1 MNYTPFM
8 SVFDV
13 DPPIIDNKHLIKWLK
28 INFSFLRN
36 KLIKIKQLDSE
47 RDINFIIFINN
58 KKKYVLKISNPSE
71 KINILKYQDRL
82 INYLRS
88 DLSLKSFI
96 PKIHHTKIV
105 KYLDKK
111 NRECFVRVLSYI
123 EGRMYGDTKSNDKI
137 ENSLGKLLGKVST
150 KLKAFNDIHAHR
162 NFIWDPSNIK
172 WIKKDINIF
181 TGSKKL
187 ILLKCFS
194 EYEKFVKNNLNK
206 LRYSITHSDPN
217 NYNIVIKENNVC
229 GLLDYGDS
237 IYSPTISD
245 LAICL
250 SYALMNNDNIY
261 LTLKNIITEYN
272 KQFSIN
278 EDEINSLISLC
289 KSRLMITVVMAKKQR
304 IKYPTNQYL
313 SISEK
318 DAWSLLEKLDKIP
331 INFLI
336 YIVREICGFDIIHH
350 HQEIINYINKFNFG
364 NIFKFNLLDKN
375 KSILKLSSDSPLL
388 KGNPDNSLLKKR
400 VNKIFKE
407 DNSRIGI
414 GLYNE
419 KRKVYKGPNFISEL
433 NTNERRNIH
442 LGIDIFIDQGTDLFA
457 PIDGKIIILKNNNFK
472 YDYGPTLVLEHSFKK
487 YKFYTLYGHLSKIM
501 FQKLKIGKKIKKGEW
516 IGKIGNSNENGKW
529 LPHLHFQIILDLLG
543 HDKNFPGVGE
553 EFLFNIWNKIS
564 PDPNLILRIP
574 KSFYSNNNNNN
585 FKDTLKKRRKNISD
599 NLSISYKKPL
609 HMLEA
614 KDQYFFDRYGRRYL
628 DCVNNISHVGHSN
641 SYVHE
646 AMTQQNLKLNTNT
659 RYLYDT
665 INDYSELLLSKFPK
679 KLNKIFF
686 VCTGSEANDLAY
698 RIAQTY
704 TSAKDVFVMDNAYHG
719 HTNALIDLS
728 PYKFNSKGGL
738 GKKDYVNVL
747 DMPDPLRG
755 KWRYQ
760 NSNWI
765 QKYIDEAKT
774 VIRNKIKETN
784 IACFFTES
792 ILGCGGQVILPKNY
806 LKEIFSEI
814 RRNNALCIVDEVQT
828 GFGRVGRHFWSFE
841 EHDVVPDIV
850 TLGKPMGNGHPIAAV
865 ITTEKIASTFN
876 NGMEYFNS
884 FGGNPVSC
892 AIGKAVLETIDNN
905 KLQKNA
911 LLVGNYFLKELKK
924 IQLKYKKY
932 ISEVRGRGLFLGIDI
947 IQNSN
952 VSKPNKKLAKLLI
965 NYMRNQGI
973 LLSTDG
979 PYDNVIKIKPPLVF
993 TKLNV
998 DQVCKNLETFFK
1010 KL

>member
-1 MNYTPFM
+1 M
-8 SVFDV
+8 
-13 DPPIIDNKHLIKWLK
+13 
-28 INFSFLRN
+28 
-36 KLIKIKQLDSE
+36 
-47 RDINFIIFINN
+47 
-58 KKKYVLKISNPSE
+58 
-71 KINILKYQDRL
+71 
-82 INYLRS
+82 
-88 DLSLKSFI
+88 
-96 PKIHHTKIV
+96 
-105 KYLDKK
+105 
-111 NRECFVRVLSYI
+111 
-123 EGRMYGDTKSNDKI
+123 
-137 ENSLGKLLGKVST
+137 
-150 KLKAFNDIHAHR
+150 
-162 NFIWDPSNIK
+162 
-172 WIKKDINIF
+172 
-181 TGSKKL
+181 
-187 ILLKCFS
+187 
-194 EYEKFVKNNLNK
+194 
-206 LRYSITHSDPN
+206 
-217 NYNIVIKENNVC
+217 
-229 GLLDYGDS
+229 
-237 IYSPTISD
+237 
-245 LAICL
+245 
-250 SYALMNNDNIY
+250 
-261 LTLKNIITEYN
+261 
-272 KQFSIN
+272 
-278 EDEINSLISLC
+278 
-289 KSRLMITVVMAKKQR
+289 
-304 IKYPTNQYL
+304 
-313 SISEK
+313 
-318 DAWSLLEKLDKIP
+318 
-331 INFLI
+331 
-336 YIVREICGFDIIHH
+336 
-350 HQEIINYINKFNFG
+350 
-364 NIFKFNLLDKN
+364 
-375 KSILKLSSDSPLL
+375 
-388 KGNPDNSLLKKR
+388 
-400 VNKIFKE
+400 
-407 DNSRIGI
+407 
-414 GLYNE
+414 
-419 KRKVYKGPNFISEL
+419 
-433 NTNERRNIH
+433 
-442 LGIDIFIDQGTDLFA
+442 
-457 PIDGKIIILKNNNFK
+457 
-472 YDYGPTLVLEHSFKK
+472 
-487 YKFYTLYGHLSKIM
+487 
-501 FQKLKIGKKIKKGEW
+501 
-516 IGKIGNSNENGKW
+516 
-529 LPHLHFQIILDLLG
+529 
-543 HDKNFPGVGE
+543 
-553 EFLFNIWNKIS
+553 FNIWNKIS

-574 KSFYSNNNNNN
+574 KSFYSNKNN
-585 FKDTLKKRRKNISD
+585 FKDTLKKRRKNIAD
-599 NLSISYKKPL
+599 NLSISYEKPL
-609 HMLEA
+609 HILEA

-641 SYVHE
+641 CYVHE
-646 AMTQQNLKLNTNT
+646 AMTKQNLKLNTNT

-738 GKKDYVNVL
+738 GKKDYVHVL

-774 VIRNKIKETN
+774 VIRNKIKETK

-828 GFGRVGRHFWSFE
+828 GFGRVGRNFWSFE

>member
-1 MNYTPFM
+1 
-8 SVFDV
+8 
-13 DPPIIDNKHLIKWLK
+13 
-28 INFSFLRN
+28 
-36 KLIKIKQLDSE
+36 
-47 RDINFIIFINN
+47 
-58 KKKYVLKISNPSE
+58 
-71 KINILKYQDRL
+71 
-82 INYLRS
+82 
-88 DLSLKSFI
+88 
-96 PKIHHTKIV
+96 
-105 KYLDKK
+105 
-111 NRECFVRVLSYI
+111 
-123 EGRMYGDTKSNDKI
+123 
-137 ENSLGKLLGKVST
+137 
-150 KLKAFNDIHAHR
+150 
-162 NFIWDPSNIK
+162 
-172 WIKKDINIF
+172 
-181 TGSKKL
+181 
-187 ILLKCFS
+187 
-194 EYEKFVKNNLNK
+194 
-206 LRYSITHSDPN
+206 
-217 NYNIVIKENNVC
+217 
-229 GLLDYGDS
+229 
-237 IYSPTISD
+237 
-245 LAICL
+245 
-250 SYALMNNDNIY
+250 
-261 LTLKNIITEYN
+261 
-272 KQFSIN
+272 
-278 EDEINSLISLC
+278 
-289 KSRLMITVVMAKKQR
+289 
-304 IKYPTNQYL
+304 
-313 SISEK
+313 
-318 DAWSLLEKLDKIP
+318 
-331 INFLI
+331 
-336 YIVREICGFDIIHH
+336 
-350 HQEIINYINKFNFG
+350 
-364 NIFKFNLLDKN
+364 
-375 KSILKLSSDSPLL
+375 
-388 KGNPDNSLLKKR
+388 
-400 VNKIFKE
+400 
-407 DNSRIGI
+407 
-414 GLYNE
+414 
-419 KRKVYKGPNFISEL
+419 
-433 NTNERRNIH
+433 
-442 LGIDIFIDQGTDLFA
+442 
-457 PIDGKIIILKNNNFK
+457 
-472 YDYGPTLVLEHSFKK
+472 
-487 YKFYTLYGHLSKIM
+487 M

-574 KSFYSNNNNNN
+574 KSFYSNNNN
-585 FKDTLKKRRKNISD
+585 FKDTLKKRKKNISD

-728 PYKFNSKGGL
+728 PYKFNSKGGS
-738 GKKDYVNVL
+738 GKKDYVHVL

>member
-1 MNYTPFM
+1 M
-8 SVFDV
+8 
-13 DPPIIDNKHLIKWLK
+13 
-28 INFSFLRN
+28 
-36 KLIKIKQLDSE
+36 
-47 RDINFIIFINN
+47 
-58 KKKYVLKISNPSE
+58 
-71 KINILKYQDRL
+71 
-82 INYLRS
+82 
-88 DLSLKSFI
+88 
-96 PKIHHTKIV
+96 
-105 KYLDKK
+105 
-111 NRECFVRVLSYI
+111 
-123 EGRMYGDTKSNDKI
+123 
-137 ENSLGKLLGKVST
+137 
-150 KLKAFNDIHAHR
+150 
-162 NFIWDPSNIK
+162 
-172 WIKKDINIF
+172 
-181 TGSKKL
+181 
-187 ILLKCFS
+187 
-194 EYEKFVKNNLNK
+194 
-206 LRYSITHSDPN
+206 
-217 NYNIVIKENNVC
+217 
-229 GLLDYGDS
+229 
-237 IYSPTISD
+237 
-245 LAICL
+245 
-250 SYALMNNDNIY
+250 
-261 LTLKNIITEYN
+261 
-272 KQFSIN
+272 
-278 EDEINSLISLC
+278 
-289 KSRLMITVVMAKKQR
+289 
-304 IKYPTNQYL
+304 
-313 SISEK
+313 
-318 DAWSLLEKLDKIP
+318 
-331 INFLI
+331 
-336 YIVREICGFDIIHH
+336 
-350 HQEIINYINKFNFG
+350 
-364 NIFKFNLLDKN
+364 
-375 KSILKLSSDSPLL
+375 
-388 KGNPDNSLLKKR
+388 LKKR

-407 DNSRIGI
+407 DNSNIGI

-442 LGIDIFIDQGTDLFA
+442 LGVDIFIDKGTDLFA

-472 YDYGPTLVLEHSFKK
+472 YDYGPTLVLEHSFKNN
-487 YKFYTLYGHLSKIM
+487 KFYTLYGHLSKIM
-501 FQKLKIGKKIKKGEW
+501 FQKLKIGKKIKKGDW

-543 HDKNFPGVGE
+543 QNENFPGVGE

-574 KSFYSNNNNNN
+574 KSFYSNNNN
-585 FKDTLKKRRKNISD
+585 FRDTLKKRRKNISD
-599 NLSISYKKPL
+599 NLSISYNKPL

-641 SYVHE
+641 SHVHK
-646 AMTQQNLKLNTNT
+646 AMIEQNLKLNTNT

-665 INDYSELLLSKFPK
+665 INDYSELLLNKFPK

-704 TSAKDVFVMDNAYHG
+704 TNAKDVFVMDNAYHG
-719 HTNALIDLS
+719 HTNSLIDLS

-738 GKKDYVNVL
+738 GKKDYVHVL

-774 VIRNKIKETN
+774 VIRNKIKETK
-784 IACFFTES
+784 IACFFAES

-814 RRNNALCIVDEVQT
+814 RKNNALCIVDEVQT
-828 GFGRVGRHFWSFE
+828 GFGRVGRNFWSFE
-841 EHDVVPDIV
+841 EHGVVPDIV

-905 KLQKNA
+905 KLQKNS

-924 IQLKYKKY
+924 IQVKYKKY

-947 IQNSN
+947 IQKSN

-965 NYMRNQGI
+965 NHMRNQGI

-993 TKLNV
+993 TKFNV
-998 DQVCKNLETFFK
+998 DHVCKNLETFFR

>member
-1 MNYTPFM
+1 
-8 SVFDV
+8 
-13 DPPIIDNKHLIKWLK
+13 
-28 INFSFLRN
+28 
-36 KLIKIKQLDSE
+36 
-47 RDINFIIFINN
+47 
-58 KKKYVLKISNPSE
+58 
-71 KINILKYQDRL
+71 
-82 INYLRS
+82 
-88 DLSLKSFI
+88 
-96 PKIHHTKIV
+96 
-105 KYLDKK
+105 
-111 NRECFVRVLSYI
+111 
-123 EGRMYGDTKSNDKI
+123 
-137 ENSLGKLLGKVST
+137 
-150 KLKAFNDIHAHR
+150 
-162 NFIWDPSNIK
+162 
-172 WIKKDINIF
+172 
-181 TGSKKL
+181 
-187 ILLKCFS
+187 
-194 EYEKFVKNNLNK
+194 
-206 LRYSITHSDPN
+206 
-217 NYNIVIKENNVC
+217 
-229 GLLDYGDS
+229 
-237 IYSPTISD
+237 
-245 LAICL
+245 
-250 SYALMNNDNIY
+250 
-261 LTLKNIITEYN
+261 
-272 KQFSIN
+272 
-278 EDEINSLISLC
+278 
-289 KSRLMITVVMAKKQR
+289 
-304 IKYPTNQYL
+304 
-313 SISEK
+313 
-318 DAWSLLEKLDKIP
+318 
-331 INFLI
+331 
-336 YIVREICGFDIIHH
+336 
-350 HQEIINYINKFNFG
+350 
-364 NIFKFNLLDKN
+364 
-375 KSILKLSSDSPLL
+375 
-388 KGNPDNSLLKKR
+388 
-400 VNKIFKE
+400 
-407 DNSRIGI
+407 
-414 GLYNE
+414 
-419 KRKVYKGPNFISEL
+419 
-433 NTNERRNIH
+433 
-442 LGIDIFIDQGTDLFA
+442 
-457 PIDGKIIILKNNNFK
+457 
-472 YDYGPTLVLEHSFKK
+472 
-487 YKFYTLYGHLSKIM
+487 
-501 FQKLKIGKKIKKGEW
+501 
-516 IGKIGNSNENGKW
+516 
-529 LPHLHFQIILDLLG
+529 
-543 HDKNFPGVGE
+543 
-553 EFLFNIWNKIS
+553 
-564 PDPNLILRIP
+564 
-574 KSFYSNNNNNN
+574 
-585 FKDTLKKRRKNISD
+585 
-599 NLSISYKKPL
+599 
-609 HMLEA
+609 MLEA

-738 GKKDYVNVL
+738 GKKDYVHVL

-828 GFGRVGRHFWSFE
+828 GFGRVGRNFWSFE

>member
-36 KLIKIKQLDSE
+36 KLLKIKQLDSE

-111 NRECFVRVLSYI
+111 NRECFVRILSYI

-150 KLKAFNDIHAHR
+150 KLQAFNDIDAHR

-237 IYSPTISD
+237 IYSPTIND

-304 IKYPTNQYL
+304 IKYPSNQYL

-350 HQEIINYINKFNFG
+350 HNEIINYINKFNFG

-388 KGNPDNSLLKKR
+388 KGNPDNSSLKKR

-574 KSFYSNNNNNN
+574 KSFYSNNNNN

-738 GKKDYVNVL
+738 GKKDYVHVL

-828 GFGRVGRHFWSFE
+828 GFGRVGRNFWSFE

>member
-36 KLIKIKQLDSE
+36 KLLKIKQLDSE

-111 NRECFVRVLSYI
+111 NRECFVRILSYI

-150 KLKAFNDIHAHR
+150 KLQAFNDIDAHR
-162 NFIWDPSNIK
+162 NFIWDPSNID

-237 IYSPTISD
+237 IYSPTIND

-250 SYALMNNDNIY
+250 SYALMNNNNIY
-261 LTLKNIITEYN
+261 LTLKNIINEYN

-304 IKYPTNQYL
+304 IKYPSNQYL

-331 INFLI
+331 IKFLI
-336 YIVREICGFDIIHH
+336 YVVRDICGFHIIKNYD
-350 HQEIINYINKFNFG
+350 EIINYINKFNFG
-364 NIFKFNLLDKN
+364 NIFNFNLLDKN

-407 DNSRIGI
+407 DNSNIGI

-442 LGIDIFIDQGTDLFA
+442 LGIDIFIDKGTDLFA

-574 KSFYSNNNNNN
+574 KSFYSNNNN
-585 FKDTLKKRRKNISD
+585 FRDTLKKRRKNISD

-738 GKKDYVNVL
+738 GKKDYVHVL

-828 GFGRVGRHFWSFE
+828 GFGRVGRNFWSFE

-905 KLQKNA
+905 KLQKNS

>member
-13 DPPIIDNKHLIKWLK
+13 DPPLIDNKHLIKWLK

-36 KLIKIKQLDSE
+36 KLLKIKQLDSE

-111 NRECFVRVLSYI
+111 NRECFVRILSYI

-150 KLKAFNDIHAHR
+150 KLKSFNDIDAHR
-162 NFIWDPSNIK
+162 KFIWDPSNIK

-237 IYSPTISD
+237 IYSPTIND

-304 IKYPTNQYL
+304 IKYPSNQYL

-336 YIVREICGFDIIHH
+336 YIVREICDFDIIHH
-350 HQEIINYINKFNFG
+350 HNEIINYINKFNFG

-388 KGNPDNSLLKKR
+388 KGNPDNSSLKKR
-400 VNKIFKE
+400 VNKIFKG

-442 LGIDIFIDQGTDLFA
+442 LGVDIFIDQGTDLFA

-516 IGKIGNSNENGKW
+516 IGKIGNSIENGKW

-574 KSFYSNNNNNN
+574 KSFYSKNNN

-646 AMTQQNLKLNTNT
+646 AMTQQNLELNTNT

-704 TSAKDVFVMDNAYHG
+704 TSAKDVFVMNNAYHG

-738 GKKDYVNVL
+738 GKKDYVHVL

-828 GFGRVGRHFWSFE
+828 GFGRVGRNFWSFE